1 MKKFVF
7 LSSVI
12 AFAAL
17 AVGPTVDAQTNW
29 QSGMACLPYQENDA
43 MLVRASAGHWMGHA
57 DTAAGHTLVC
67 PVQNNATTVDQAAA
81 RVEFT
86 ETSTLSSV
94 GANVRFY
101 NESTGTLSA
110 VGWKYS
116 CATAGGCATAN
127 HAWAGGDGYIS
138 WGNVLGAMTGS
149 PSVAVDVSLG
159 KTDAAGEFAWVTQY
173 QVTY

>member
-1 MKKFVF
+1 MTKFVV

-17 AVGPTVDAQTNW
+17 AVGPTARAQTNW
-29 QSGMACLPYQENDA
+29 QSGMACLAYQENDP
-43 MLVRASAGHWMGHA
+43 MLVRAAAGHWLGHT
-57 DTAAGHTLVC
+57 DTAAGHTLTC
-67 PVQNNATTVDQAAA
+67 PVQNDAATIDQSAA
-81 RVEFT
+81 RVEFY

-101 NESTGTLSA
+101 NESTGSLSA

-116 CATAGGCATAN
+116 CATPGGCATAN
-127 HAWAGGDGYIS
+127 HAWTGGDGYIS
-138 WGNVLGAMTGS
+138 WGNVLGSITGS
-149 PSVAVDVSLG
+149 PSISVDVSLG
-159 KTDAAGEFAWVTQY
+159 KTDSAREFAWVTQY